1 MALPLFILSNEE
13 KTETDYRAVHF
24 FFLKLYMLIYYLCF
38 SLPLTPIV
46 EFVSFDGYNICQFSC
61 RVCCAF

>member
-24 FFLKLYMLIYYLCF
+24 FLKIVYANILSVFL
-38 SLPLTPIV
+38 SATHTH
-46 EFVSFDGYNICQFSC
+46 SGICQF
-61 RVCCAF
+61 

>member
-24 FFLKLYMLIYYLCF
+24 FFLKIVYANI
-38 SLPLTPIV
+38 LPVFLSATHTHSV
-46 EFVSFDGYNICQFSC
+46 ICQF
-61 RVCCAF
+61 

>member
-24 FFLKLYMLIYYLCF
+24 FLKIVYANILPVFL
-38 SLPLTPIV
+38 SATHTR
-46 EFVSFDGYNICQFSC
+46 SGICQF
-61 RVCCAF
+61 

>member
-24 FFLKLYMLIYYLCF
+24 FFSTVYANI
-38 SLPLTPIV
+38 LPVFLSATHTH
-46 EFVSFDGYNICQFSC
+46 SGICQF
-61 RVCCAF
+61 

>member
-24 FFLKLYMLIYYLCF
+24 FLKIVYANI
-38 SLPLTPIV
+38 LPVFRSATHTH
-46 EFVSFDGYNICQFSC
+46 SGICQF
-61 RVCCAF
+61 

>member
-24 FFLKLYMLIYYLCF
+24 FKKIVYANILPVFL
-38 SLPLTPIV
+38 SVTHTH
-46 EFVSFDGYNICQFSC
+46 SGICQF
-61 RVCCAF
+61 